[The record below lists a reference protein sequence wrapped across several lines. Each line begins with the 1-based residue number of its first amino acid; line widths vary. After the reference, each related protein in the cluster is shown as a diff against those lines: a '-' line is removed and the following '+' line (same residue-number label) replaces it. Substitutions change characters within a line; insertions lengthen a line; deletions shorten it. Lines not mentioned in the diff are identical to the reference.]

1 VGESGAIIISGGED
15 VFIGEY
21 QHTIDPKGRV
31 IMPAKFRESLGE
43 KFVVTKGLDHCLFV
57 YPNEEWAIFEEK
69 LRSLPLTSKDARAFI
84 RFFFAGASECELDK
98 QGRILIQSNLREY
111 AKLEKDLVIIGVST
125 RVEIWSRTMWD
136 DYNDAA
142 NLDHDS
148 IVERMAE
155 LGI

>member
-1 VGESGAIIISGGED
+1 M
-15 VFIGEY
+15 FIGEY
-21 QHTIDPKGRV
+21 QHIIDPKGRV
-31 IMPAKFRESLGE
+31 IMPAKFRENLGE

-98 QGRILIQSNLREY
+98 QGRILIQSNLRDY

-125 RVEIWSRTMWD
+125 RVEIWSKAMWD
-136 DYNDAA
+136 NYNDAA